1 MRNWTD
7 STYHNGPVS
16 RTASESGQT
25 DAFLRLRPSISP
37 MRERSVLDCGLRV
50 GQGTA
55 ASCRAAESVMLRA
68 FFLAMGISTCIYGA
82 ECLVVERFVLAAD
95 KPVATQ
101 SGALASPPAKPPR
114 EMKPPEWAPWSLL
127 ATGALV
133 VLYSMAMRRE

>member
-1 MRNWTD
+1 
-7 STYHNGPVS
+7 
-16 RTASESGQT
+16 
-25 DAFLRLRPSISP
+25 
-37 MRERSVLDCGLRV
+37 
-50 GQGTA
+50 
-55 ASCRAAESVMLRA
+55 MLRA

-101 SGALASPPAKPPR
+101 PGARASPPAKPPR